1 MLNRLILDSVVHF
14 MVVHLSVVDWPFGFF
29 FLVDFMLITIF
40 FLVSF
45 SKFCLV

>member
-29 FLVDFMLITIF
+29 FFG
-40 FLVSF
+40 
-45 SKFCLV
+45 